1 MPESTVTPFYTDWTF
16 WAFFIAFVAV
26 LLSQLPPVHHMLKR
40 AKLDVELH
48 SSIALTHMV
57 GNPNIDAYLII
68 NNIGGRVVKVKGLKV
83 IIKRDDLDV
92 GIYSAQT
99 YLQDQNDLN
108 SILFTQFLLKPSD
121 EWRHLVN
128 FVNYFDRENDKKF
141 KLLESKLKADINEQR
156 ASFTGLEQV
165 ASARQELVDPLIELF
180 DKNFIWLPGQYEI
193 ELQVDTNVER
203 ANITKRYR
211 FTLFE
216 SDSDELSKY
225 TEEYKIG
232 AGIYYP
238 SITNKGIWVQIF
250 ENNVN

>member
-16 WAFFIAFVAV
+16 WAFSIAFVAV

-57 GNPNIDAYLII
+57 GNPNINAYLII
-68 NNIGGRVVKVKGLKV
+68 NNIGGRAIKVKGMKV

-92 GIYSAQT
+92 GIYPAQT

-121 EWRHLVN
+121 EWRHLVD
-128 FVNYFDRENDKKF
+128 FVNYFDRENNKKF
-141 KLLESKLKADINEQR
+141 KLLEAELKADINEQIK
-156 ASFTGLEQV
+156 SFTNNDQL
-165 ASARQELVDPLIELF
+165 ANAKQELVDPLVELF
-180 DKNFIWLPGQYEI
+180 VKNFIWLPGQYTI
-193 ELQVDTNVER
+193 ELEVNTNIQR
-203 ANITKRYR
+203 ANIIKKYR

-216 SDSDELSKY
+216 SDSDELTKY
-225 TEEYKIG
+225 TEEYKTG

-238 SITNKGIWVQIF
+238 SATNKGIWVKITD
-250 ENNVN
+250 NNVS